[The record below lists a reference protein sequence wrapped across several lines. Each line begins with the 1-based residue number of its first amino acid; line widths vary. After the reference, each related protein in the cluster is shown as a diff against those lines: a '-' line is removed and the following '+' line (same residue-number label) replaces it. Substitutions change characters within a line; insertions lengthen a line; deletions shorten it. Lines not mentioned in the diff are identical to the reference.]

1 MRRSSRARCSPDT
14 SRTAGPPGQW
24 LILFD
29 YDARRGGAG
38 GAWPKLVRYIDDP
51 RLAIDTNLAEN
62 AIRPFALGR
71 RNWLFADTA
80 KGARASA
87 R

>member
-1 MRRSSRARCSPDT
+1 
-14 SRTAGPPGQW
+14 
-24 LILFD
+24 
-29 YDARRGGAG
+29 
-38 GAWPKLVRYIDDP
+38 VRYIGDP

-62 AIRPFALGR
+62 AIRPFVLGR